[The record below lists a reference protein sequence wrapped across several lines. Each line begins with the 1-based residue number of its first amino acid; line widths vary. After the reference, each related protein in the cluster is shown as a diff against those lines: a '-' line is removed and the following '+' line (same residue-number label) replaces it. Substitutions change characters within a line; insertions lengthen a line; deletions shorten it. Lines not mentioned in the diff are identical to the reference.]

1 MKRLASNLIVA
12 FVAFFVTFLTTYS
25 NNTWSTSLY
34 RSFYGFF
41 LFFLFMFPVKW
52 VLRLFLER
60 KQTTPLSNQVGST
73 IDIKTPE
80 ENLIQQ
86 FSDSTNQRDQDQM
99 KEGFV
104 PLAPPK
110 LSKLNAA
117 SNMKPED
124 VANAVRALT
133 SQR

>member
-12 FVAFFVTFLTTYS
+12 FAAFFVTFLTTYS
-25 NNTWSTSLY
+25 NNTWSTSLF
-34 RSFYGFF
+34 RSFYGFL

-60 KQTTPLSNQVGST
+60 KQSTPLSNQVGTT

-86 FSDSTNQRDQDQM
+86 FSDSANQRDQDQM
-99 KEGFV
+99 NDGFV

-110 LSKLNAA
+110 LSKSNAA